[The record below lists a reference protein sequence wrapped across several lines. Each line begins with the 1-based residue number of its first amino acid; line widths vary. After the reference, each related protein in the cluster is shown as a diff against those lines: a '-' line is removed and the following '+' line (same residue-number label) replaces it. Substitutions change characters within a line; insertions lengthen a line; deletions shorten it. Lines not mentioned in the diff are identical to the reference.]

1 MRDVRDIFTL
11 NDWEY
16 LKKNVHRD
24 IDRDKSSE
32 EVIDLIKKEILDIK
46 LINDNG
52 LYLLKKLNPIKEPFD
67 KTLGDCFTLND
78 ALSYCRFTG
87 WWEHCGGGI
96 DTDMCDIKVD
106 QAIERIERHLN
117 ENKTIREKL
126 ISLLEK
132 WGNISLIKRV
142 KEL

>member
-1 MRDVRDIFTL
+1 MKDVKDILTL

-16 LKKNVHRD
+16 LKKNVNSN

-32 EVIDLIKKEILDIK
+32 EVIDLIKKEIIDIK

-52 LYLLKKLNPIKEPFD
+52 LYLLKILNPITEPFD
-67 KTLGDCFTLND
+67 KTLGDVFTLND

-87 WWEHCGGGI
+87 WWEHAGGGI
-96 DTDMCDIKVD
+96 DTDMCDIKVNH
-106 QAIERIERHLN
+106 AIERLENDLN
-117 ENKTIREKL
+117 ENNTIRKKL

-132 WGNISLIKRV
+132 CEV
-142 KEL
+142 K